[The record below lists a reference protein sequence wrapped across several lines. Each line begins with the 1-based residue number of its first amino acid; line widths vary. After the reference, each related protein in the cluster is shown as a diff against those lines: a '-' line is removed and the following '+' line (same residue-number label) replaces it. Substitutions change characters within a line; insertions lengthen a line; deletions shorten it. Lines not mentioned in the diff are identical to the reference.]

1 MKNITLNFLC
11 HADFSGR
18 LRKSEQN
25 IGFPAF
31 AAQVEA
37 LRSNNPEGTLLLD
50 AGDAFSTNFWGGK
63 PIVKALNMI
72 NTDVMTLGNHEF
84 DRGIIFL
91 EECIA
96 NCEFPVLCGNIIE
109 KETGENP
116 AGTLP
121 YVILEKLGVKIG
133 ILGITSEYTPY
144 MVEKTA
150 FEPFRATSAIDC
162 AKKYI
167 PEMRLKGAEIIIAL
181 MHCPFYVEENN
192 TISGELWD
200 IFKEIPPV
208 DVCIGGHIPGD
219 FASIIGDT
227 CVLKAGFGGES
238 IGHAQLV
245 FNTET
250 RKVTAKS
257 CEVIQTD
264 PTGKSSKEI
273 EDYIQS
279 VVGPFESFFTEHI
292 AQAEEH
298 WDMRLA
304 VESKLGDFL
313 ADCLRYGGNTT
324 LSYMNATSAGGE
336 IKPGIVTREM
346 ITQVAGFND
355 LIFTG
360 KMTGKQ
366 LYQLVELVY
375 EPDRFGNNAGI
386 IFSGFHAQLDHTAKS
401 PNKVLQLTLPDGTPI
416 QPKEQYSVAT
426 SAYMAS
432 GGNDTELIA
441 NSISWKESDLRFYD
455 AAFDYAKKIEVLS
468 VKDWP
473 RITAKGH
480 PENDNS
486 PF

>member
-1 MKNITLNFLC
+1 
-11 HADFSGR
+11 
-18 LRKSEQN
+18 
-25 IGFPAF
+25 
-31 AAQVEA
+31 
-37 LRSNNPEGTLLLD
+37 
-50 AGDAFSTNFWGGK
+50 
-63 PIVKALNMI
+63 
-72 NTDVMTLGNHEF
+72 
-84 DRGIIFL
+84 
-91 EECIA
+91 
-96 NCEFPVLCGNIIE
+96 
-109 KETGENP
+109 
-116 AGTLP
+116 
-121 YVILEKLGVKIG
+121 
-133 ILGITSEYTPY
+133 
-144 MVEKTA
+144 
-150 FEPFRATSAIDC
+150 
-162 AKKYI
+162 
-167 PEMRLKGAEIIIAL
+167 
-181 MHCPFYVEENN
+181 
-192 TISGELWD
+192 
-200 IFKEIPPV
+200 
-208 DVCIGGHIPGD
+208 
-219 FASIIGDT
+219 
-227 CVLKAGFGGES
+227 
-238 IGHAQLV
+238 
-245 FNTET
+245 
-250 RKVTAKS
+250 
-257 CEVIQTD
+257 
-264 PTGKSSKEI
+264 
-273 EDYIQS
+273 
-279 VVGPFESFFTEHI
+279 
-292 AQAEEH
+292 
-298 WDMRLA
+298 
-304 VESKLGDFL
+304 
-313 ADCLRYGGNTT
+313 
-324 LSYMNATSAGGE
+324 MNATSAGGE